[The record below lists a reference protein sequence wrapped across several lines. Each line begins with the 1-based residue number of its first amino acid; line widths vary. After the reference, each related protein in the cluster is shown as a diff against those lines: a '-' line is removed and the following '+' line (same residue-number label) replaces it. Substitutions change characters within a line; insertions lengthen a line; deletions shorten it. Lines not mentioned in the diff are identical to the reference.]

1 MQLKVKLQASQLN
14 ITYLGSRSGHI
25 TEFEGQLEVAVGN
38 SEGVDND
45 DTFLAIPSNM
55 AGINNLNAV
64 HFI

>member
-1 MQLKVKLQASQLN
+1 
-14 ITYLGSRSGHI
+14 LGLRSGHI